1 MFGLGKVTG
10 TFRVESGRV
19 TIAEPVTDSTARAV
33 VDADSFRTGTAKR
46 DDHVRSPAFL
56 HVDRHPD
63 IRFESTRVVRGEDGS
78 WVVKGLLT
86 VRGHQAP
93 VELTVDSLSVENG
106 SLRITASATVDRY
119 RHGLTASKGLAAR
132 LLRLSLTT
140 TAHPDPRTA
149 APAVETTAQREELP
163 MSPKIAVIYYSSTG
177 TVHELAES
185 VAEGARKEGA
195 EVRLLR
201 VSELAPEEAIA
212 SNDAWSAHAAATK
225 DIPVATPADIEW
237 ADAVIFGSPTRFG
250 NIASQLKQ
258 FIDTLGGLWAQGKL
272 ADKIY
277 SGFTATATAHGGQE
291 STLLAL
297 YNSVHHF
304 GGIIV
309 TPGYT
314 DPVKFADGNPYGT
327 SHVNGQGAIPVDDTA
342 LAAAVYQ
349 GKRVAA
355 VTARFKNA

>member
-1 MFGLGKVTG
+1 
-10 TFRVESGRV
+10 
-19 TIAEPVTDSTARAV
+19 
-33 VDADSFRTGTAKR
+33 
-46 DDHVRSPAFL
+46 
-56 HVDRHPD
+56 
-63 IRFESTRVVRGEDGS
+63 
-78 WVVKGLLT
+78 
-86 VRGHQAP
+86 
-93 VELTVDSLSVENG
+93 
-106 SLRITASATVDRY
+106 
-119 RHGLTASKGLAAR
+119 
-132 LLRLSLTT
+132 
-140 TAHPDPRTA
+140 
-149 APAVETTAQREELP
+149 

-177 TVHELAES
+177 TVHELAEA

-212 SNDAWSAHAAATK
+212 ANDAWSAHASVTK

-272 ADKIY
+272 ADKVY

-327 SHVNGQGAIPVDDTA
+327 SHVNGQGALPVDDTA
-342 LAAAVYQ
+342 RAAAAYQ
-349 GKRVAA
+349 GKRVAT
-355 VTARFKNA
+355 VTARFNNA